1 MLTRRSSLRR
11 AALALVV
18 SAAMLLPAWGWGPK
32 GHTMIAEA
40 AVAALPAGMPAFVYD
55 SATIG
60 YLANEP
66 DRWRG
71 RDIAVLNAANAP
83 DHFLDLE
90 PISFM
95 TALPRDRYR
104 FIAALER
111 RADSLRAAG
120 HPRQAA
126 ALQPA
131 RVGFQPYAT
140 IEAYQRLVRAFQE
153 YREAV
158 AQHRSTRPMQAE
170 ALVAMGVLAHF
181 VGDGA
186 QPLHTTVNY
195 NGWVEANPE
204 GFSTSRTLHAAF
216 ESRFVDRAIPATA
229 LAGRLQAAV
238 VVAHPFQDYVR
249 YLQATHDQ
257 VAPLY
262 RLEKA
267 GGFAGKG
274 TAAGRAFVI
283 ARLASGARMLADL
296 YDTAWVVSGQQQPA
310 HLLQQ

>member
-1 MLTRRSSLRR
+1 MLNCCSSLRR

-18 SAAMLLPAWGWGPK
+18 SVALLLPAWAWGPK
-32 GHTMIAEA
+32 GHTMIA
-40 AVAALPAGMPAFVYD
+40 VAAIASLPAGMPAFVD
-55 SATIG
+55 DVATIG

-71 RDIAVLNAANAP
+71 RDIAALNAANAP

-90 PISFM
+90 PVAFLA
-95 TALPRDRYR
+95 ALPRDRYR
-104 FIAALER
+104 FIAALQQ
-111 RADSLRAAG
+111 RAAALRAAG
-120 HPRQAA
+120 HLRQAA

-158 AQHRSTRPMQAE
+158 ALHRNTRPMQAE

-195 NGWVEANPE
+195 NGWVGANPE
-204 GFSTSRTLHAAF
+204 GFSTSRHLHAAF
-216 ESRFVDRAIPATA
+216 ESEFVDRAIPASA
-229 LAGRLQAAV
+229 LKGKLQPAV
-238 VVAHPFQDYVR
+238 VVAHPFQDYVS
-249 YLQATHDQ
+249 YLKATHDQ
-257 VAPLY
+257 VFPLY
-262 RLEKA
+262 QLEKA
-267 GGFAGKG
+267 GAFAGDG
-274 TAAGRAFVI
+274 TPAGRAFVI
-283 ARLASGARMLADL
+283 ARLASGAQMLANL
-296 YDTAWVVSGQQQPA
+296 YYTAWVVSGQQPA
-310 HLLQQ
+310 HRLQQ